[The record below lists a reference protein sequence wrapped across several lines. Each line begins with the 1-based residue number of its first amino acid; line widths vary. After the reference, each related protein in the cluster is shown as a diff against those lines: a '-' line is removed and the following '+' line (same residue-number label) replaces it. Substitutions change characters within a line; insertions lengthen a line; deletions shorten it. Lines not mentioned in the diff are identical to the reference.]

1 MDHNDTGP
9 ALNNLHLFIA
19 ILDMHTAGRF
29 LVSMPHYS
37 EMQKLI
43 NYVNNFR
50 TLPSK
55 HEAYKKGQC
64 QHPSGYL
71 LP

>member
-9 ALNNLHLFIA
+9 ALKNLHLFIG

-29 LVSMPHYS
+29 LESMPDYS

-55 HEAYKKGQC
+55 HEAYKKGSVSAPPLDTC
-64 QHPSGYL
+64 
-71 LP
+71 